1 MVDIRDFFGNK
12 KGGSAKTAPKTTKQ
26 TPAKR
31 SKTIAIS
38 DDDEDD
44 IVEVSK
50 PKRAK
55 TEGSAPT
62 KSEHFTKKESK
73 APSTAPAPVKSTPK
87 EASKPKK
94 KSNDDDFV
102 VSDDD
107 FIDLDDEDD
116 DFFAEELKELDNL
129 PKDRT
134 STRTNTTVEDK
145 PTPPPPAKSTK
156 AAPQTKAKPAPK
168 PSPKKK
174 SPAPAKSSVKSS
186 SGGGDVTALDVLAKI
201 TDADLPEDIPTGEGF
216 NYHAFKARQNDLPV
230 QTGAFEIPEGAP
242 NCLTGLTIVF
252 TGVLPNIPR
261 DDAEGIAKK
270 YGAKVTKSIS
280 SKTTVVVLGE
290 EAGPSKVRKIKQ
302 LKIKAITEEG
312 FIQLIKGMP
321 EEGGDG
327 AEAEKARARREEEER
342 KAIEESQRMQ
352 EEEEAAA
359 KKRDAAIKKAQNS
372 GNYANSSK
380 LKTDSE
386 KLWTVRYAPTNISQI
401 CGNKSSV
408 QKLQSW
414 LESWPSKF
422 GNRKPQK
429 GESELRAV
437 LIHGPPGIGKTT
449 AAHLVAKSLGYDVLE
464 KNASDVRSK
473 GLLNSGVGNI
483 LNNTSVMGY
492 FNPEAHATAEN
503 GAKFCLIMDEVDGM
517 SGGDRG
523 GVGQLASYCR
533 TTQVPMILICN
544 DKSLPKMRPFDR
556 VTIDLPFRRPSARE
570 MKSRLMTIALREK
583 IKLDPNIIDQLVQAT
598 SNDIRQIINLL
609 STVSSTQKT
618 INSENSKDIS
628 EAWKKNIA
636 LKPFDII
643 PRLLS
648 GQNYSK
654 VSQVPLFKKMEYYFD
669 DHAFVPL
676 MLQENYL
683 NSKPV
688 NGNTKTKHLELVA
701 KAADSISQGDLVD
714 KKIHSAEQ
722 QWSLMPLHAI
732 MSTVR
737 PASFVAG
744 QVGGRI
750 NFTGWLGQN
759 SKTGKYTRLL
769 TELQYRSRL
778 RTSTDQTE
786 FRLEYIPLLAKKLL
800 DPLVSQGADGIEE
813 TISILDHYYLSKT
826 DWDFL
831 LEFPIGEDSTA
842 AKLKKVATATK
853 SKFTRKYNSTS
864 HPMSIYKPGLSTGV
878 NGKTK
883 KEKPDLDEAPED
895 DPEPEEDLIDE

>member
-1 MVDIRDFFGNK
+1 MAD
-12 KGGSAKTAPKTTKQ
+12 A
-26 TPAKR
+26 
-31 SKTIAIS
+31 
-38 DDDEDD
+38 DDE
-44 IVEVSK
+44 VKSLPKKAESLSRSRRTKPEPKSETK
-50 PKRAK
+50 PK
-55 TEGSAPT
+55 E
-62 KSEHFTKKESK
+62 E
-73 APSTAPAPVKSTPK
+73 PK
-87 EASKPKK
+87 
-94 KSNDDDFV
+94 V
-102 VSDDD
+102 
-107 FIDLDDEDD
+107 
-116 DFFAEELKELDNL
+116 
-129 PKDRT
+129 T
-134 STRTNTTVEDK
+134 
-145 PTPPPPAKSTK
+145 
-156 AAPQTKAKPAPK
+156 
-168 PSPKKK
+168 PSPKKESTSK
-174 SPAPAKSSVKSS
+174 STSKAVPKTASKSTPEPSLSS
-186 SGGGDVTALDVLAKI
+186 SGGDVTAMDVLAKI
-201 TDADLPEDIPTGEGF
+201 EDAELPEDIPTGEGF
-216 NYHAFKARQNDLPV
+216 NYHAFKARQTDLPPSS
-230 QTGAFEIPEGAP
+230 GSIEIPEGAP
-242 NCLTGLTIVF
+242 NCLTGLTMVF
-252 TGVLPNIPR
+252 TGVLPNLPR
-261 DDAEGIAKK
+261 DDAENLAKK

-280 SKTTVVVLGE
+280 SKTSVVVLGE

-302 LKIKAITEEG
+302 LKIKAINEDG

-321 EEGGDG
+321 EEGGGGVD
-327 AEAEKARARREEEER
+327 AEKARAKREEEER
-342 KAIEESQRMQ
+342 KAQEESLKIQ

-359 KKRDAAIKKAQNS
+359 KKRDAAVRKAQAS
-372 GNYANSSK
+372 GNYANSSN
-380 LKTDSE
+380 LKTDAE

-408 QKLQSW
+408 QRLQSW
-414 LESWPSKF
+414 LQRWPETF
-422 GNRKPQK
+422 GNRKPAK
-429 GESELRAV
+429 GETEMRAV

-449 AAHLVAKSLGYDVLE
+449 AAHLVAKSLGYDILE

-483 LNNTSVMGY
+483 LNNSSVMGF
-492 FNPEAHATAEN
+492 FNNSETKHEEN
-503 GAKFCLIMDEVDGM
+503 GNKFCLIMDEVDGM

-556 VTIDLPFRRPSARE
+556 VTIDLPFRRPSAKE

-609 STVSSTQKT
+609 STVSKTQKN
-618 INSENSKDIS
+618 IDSENSKDIS
-628 EAWKKNIA
+628 QAWKKNIA

-648 GQNYSK
+648 GSNYTQNT
-654 VSQVPLFKKMEYYFD
+654 QVPLYKKMEYYFD

-683 NSKPV
+683 NSKPR
-688 NGNTKTKHLELVA
+688 NGNTKLKHLELVA
-701 KAADSISQGDLVD
+701 NAAESISQGDIVD
-714 KKIHSAEQ
+714 RKIHSADQ

-744 QVGGRI
+744 SLGGRV

-759 SKTGKYTRLL
+759 SKAGKYYRLL

-786 FRLEYIPLLAKKLL
+786 FRLEYLPLLAKKLL
-800 DPLVSQGADGIEE
+800 DPLISKGADSIPDVIE
-813 TISILDHYYLSKT
+813 ILDHYYLSKS

-831 LEFPIGEDSTA
+831 MEFPIGDDATT
-842 AKLKKVATATK
+842 AKLKKIPTATK
-853 SKFTRKYNSTS
+853 SKFTRIYNKGS

-878 NGKTK
+878 GKPK
-883 KEKPDLDEAPED
+883 KDAPDTDEVGLD
-895 DPEPEEDLIDE
+895 DPEPEEDIIDE